1 MKVTLLGTGMPMSAD
16 RFQSSALMEVGAGL
30 LLLNFPDQPD
40 FPEPVSSCAAGTI
53 GLSTALRFTQLLHS
67 HRISIVLTA

>member
-30 LLLNFPDQPD
+30 LLFDAWP
-40 FPEPVSSCAAGTI
+40 
-53 GLSTALRFTQLLHS
+53 
-67 HRISIVLTA
+67 